1 MSSRRVL
8 ALVAAGLLAAGL
20 AACSSSSPA
29 TSDTSAAS
37 GTGATLVMESS
48 PENTITQDFNPFVS
62 TAAPQ
67 GMGATGLIY
76 EPLYQFDLANPTI
89 KYKWLATDYSWGPGG
104 KSITFTIRQGV
115 KWSNGTPMTPADVAF
130 TYKYIKQHS
139 AINLGGLNIKS
150 VTSSGDTVTLTFP
163 TAQYTNLENIAG
175 VAILPKSVWES
186 VSNPSTFQDA
196 DPIGTGPYTLGSFTP
211 QGFTLVKNPNYWQ
224 ASKVQVPKV
233 YFPVYAS
240 NTGVL

>member
-1 MSSRRVL
+1 MFSKRAL
-8 ALVAAGLLAAGL
+8 ALAATGLLAAGL
-20 AACSSSSPA
+20 AACSSSN
-29 TSDTSAAS
+29 SAPSTA
-37 GTGATLVMESS
+37 TGATLVMESS

-130 TYKYIKQHS
+130 TSTYIK
-139 AINLGGLNIKS
+139 
-150 VTSSGDTVTLTFP
+150 
-163 TAQYTNLENIAG
+163 
-175 VAILPKSVWES
+175 
-186 VSNPSTFQDA
+186 
-196 DPIGTGPYTLGSFTP
+196 
-211 QGFTLVKNPNYWQ
+211 
-224 ASKVQVPKV
+224 
-233 YFPVYAS
+233 
-240 NTGVL
+240 